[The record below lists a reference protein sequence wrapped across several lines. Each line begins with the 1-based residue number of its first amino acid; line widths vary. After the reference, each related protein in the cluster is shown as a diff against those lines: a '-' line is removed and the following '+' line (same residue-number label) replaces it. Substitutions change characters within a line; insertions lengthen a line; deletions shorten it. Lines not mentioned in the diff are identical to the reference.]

1 MKRSYPNN
9 IIISHLNTNSIRKKF
24 EMLSLTVT
32 QYVDIYVLPE
42 TKLVS
47 TFPSIFLTLS
57 R

>member
-24 EMLSLTVT
+24 AMLSLAVT